1 MSSIEQYNKI
11 ITGFSSLQEAQA
23 WLLSLGA
30 QVPLHPGLRVKQNYV
45 RGCQSFVWVD
55 GTVTDNCCKFRLDSD
70 SLIAK
75 GICKILMDCFNELST
90 QQVLA
95 INFQQF
101 STVAK
106 TLSVQRQRG
115 LQALINKIHNIAKN
129 S

>member
-1 MSSIEQYNKI
+1 MPSIEQYNKI
-11 ITGFSSLQEAQA
+11 ITGFTSLQEAQT
-23 WLLSLGA
+23 WLLSLGE
-30 QVPLHPGLRVKQNYV
+30 QVPLHPDLRLKQNYV

-55 GTVTDNCCKFRLDSD
+55 GVVIDNCCEFRLDSD
-70 SLIAK
+70 SRIAK
-75 GICKILMDCFNELST
+75 GICKILMDCFNGLNP

-101 STVAK
+101 SNVAK